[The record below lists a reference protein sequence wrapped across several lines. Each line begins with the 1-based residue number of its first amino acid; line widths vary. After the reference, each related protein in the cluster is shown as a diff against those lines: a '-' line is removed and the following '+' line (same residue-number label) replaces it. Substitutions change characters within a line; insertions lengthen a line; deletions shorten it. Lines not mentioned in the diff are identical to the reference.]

1 MSNTIKLT
9 TESESLFHELA
20 DDADNW
26 NGQPLING
34 NVTVDKAREGNLTD
48 LKVKGLLVTDED
60 EGLTWVRFT
69 EAGVA
74 YAKDNYG
81 IDL

>member
-1 MSNTIKLT
+1 MSKINLT
-9 TESESLFHELA
+9 TASDSLLRELA
-20 DDADNW
+20 EDADNW

-60 EGLTWVRFT
+60 EGLTWVTFT
-69 EAGVA
+69 EAGIA
-74 YAKDNYG
+74 YAKENYG
-81 IDL
+81 IDI